1 MKKLLRSIVMALM
14 LLCTLTLVACKE
26 DTPKLTDQD
35 VVNAAKEA
43 FTINYTEVTTDFTL
57 PTTAAGGVTVSWAS
71 SDAAIAIS
79 GQNATVTRPAFEDG
93 NKSVVLTAT
102 LTKNEA
108 SATKEFTVVVVC
120 QEDANTIDALTVA
133 EAIAA
138 DQGDTVTVRGVVSGF
153 HWGTYN
159 DANSVQGCYIT
170 DATGTIYVYGYL
182 VAQEV
187 EKGDDVVLSA
197 TVGAY
202 KENVQLTS
210 PTLVQTVSKGNAISS
225 AAAVTDK
232 TVADLAADL
241 TTDYDTKTYIFEGV
255 QVVKIVTSSYTNY
268 TIEDKSGSAINLYSA
283 ADSSEFAWLDEYIG
297 KELNVLFFVN
307 SQNSKGTKWRGHL
320 LDVIEVVGDWSGST
334 GGGGNDTPVT
344 GTTETI
350 ANILAAAS
358 SLEHEAKLEGNYETT
373 GTVKSISE
381 AYNSQFGNVTFIL
394 TDGTNDIECYRAK
407 GSEAANIAVGD
418 TVTVVGEVQKFYEKI
433 EFAYPTITARTAGQG
448 GGNTGGNEGGNEGGN
463 TGETANTISG
473 ALSANAS
480 LAEGDTSTNSY
491 TVTGVVAG
499 ITEAYNSQ
507 YGNVTFNITDGT
519 LQVLVYRATGAE
531 AANLAKNDTVTITGQ
546 IKNYYGTLQFVNA
559 TITSRVAGE
568 PDDLEGAVVVT
579 ISDYAAANSWANGTQ
594 YSTLNFDEFTTITA
608 TGSSNTGKYYTSG
621 QNWRIYQNESPSVT
635 VTSTKTIASIM
646 IEYASQNTGALTLN
660 GTVVISGAVVEVNG
674 TTVTFSV
681 GNTGSATNGQ
691 ARITSI
697 TIVYAE

>member
-14 LLCTLTLVACKE
+14 LLCTLTLVACQE

-79 GQNATVTRPAFEDG
+79 GQNAAVTRPAFEDG

-102 LTKNEA
+102 LTKNA
-108 SATKEFTVVVVC
+108 ATATKEFTVVVVC
-120 QEDANTIDALTVA
+120 QEDTNKIDALTVA

-255 QVVKIVTSSYTNY
+255 QVVKIVTSTYQNY

-334 GGGGNDTPVT
+334 GGGGNDTPAT

-433 EFAYPTITARTAGQG
+433 EFAYPTITARTAGEG
-448 GGNTGGNEGGNEGGN
+448 GGNQGGNEGGN
-463 TGETANTISG
+463 TGDTTTVAG
-473 ALSANAS
+473 VLSATAS
-480 LAEGDTSTNSY
+480 LAEEATSAETY
-491 TVTGVVAG
+491 TVTGVVTG
-499 ITEAYNSQ
+499 ISEAYSSQ
-507 YGNVTFNITDGT
+507 YGNVSFYLSDGT
-519 LQVLVYRATGAE
+519 AEILVYRATGAE
-531 AANLAKNDTVTITGQ
+531 AANLAKTDTVTITGK
-546 IKNYYGTLQFVNA
+546 IKNYYGTFEFVNV
-559 TITSRVAGE
+559 TIDSRVAGE
-568 PDDLEGAVVVT
+568 GAKEETAAATITFEVANRTSWDSSSQIWAQNGITVT
-579 ISDYAAANSWANGTQ
+579 NNKASSTSAVADYSNPARFYKSSSLTIEYTENITKIVITTSGDKCYAATD
-594 YSTLNFDEFTTITA
+594 T
-608 TGSSNTGKYYTSG
+608 
-621 QNWRIYQNESPSVT
+621 
-635 VTSTKTIASIM
+635 
-646 IEYASQNTGALTLN
+646 
-660 GTVVISGAVVEVNG
+660 ISGATLTVSAGQMIIELDTPATSFTIATLLTQVRASKIEVF
-674 TTVTFSV
+674 T
-681 GNTGSATNGQ
+681 A
-691 ARITSI
+691 
-697 TIVYAE
+697 AE

>member
-14 LLCTLTLVACKE
+14 LLCTLTLVACKD

-79 GQNATVTRPAFEDG
+79 GQNAAVTRPAFEDG
-93 NKSVVLTAT
+93 NKNVVLTAT
-102 LTKNEA
+102 LTKNA
-108 SATKEFTVVVVC
+108 ATATKEFTVVVVC
-120 QEDANTIDALTVA
+120 QEDASTIDALTVA

-170 DATGTIYVYGYL
+170 DTTGTIYVYGYL

-225 AAAVTDK
+225 DAAVTDK

-255 QVVKIVTSSYTNY
+255 QVVKIVTSTYKNY
-268 TIEDKSGSAINLYSA
+268 TIEDKSGNSINLYSA
-283 ADSSEFAWLDEYIG
+283 ADNSEFAWLDEYIG

-307 SQNSKGTKWRGHL
+307 SQNSKGTKWRGHI
-320 LDVIEVVGDWSGST
+320 LDIIEVVGDWSGST
-334 GGGGNDTPVT
+334 GGGNDTPAT

-358 SLEHEAKLEGNYETT
+358 SLEHEAKLEGNYQTT
-373 GTVKSISE
+373 GTVKSIGE
-381 AYNSQFGNVTFIL
+381 AYSSQYGNVTFIL

-418 TVTVVGEVQKFYEKI
+418 TVTVVGEVQKYYEKI
-433 EFAYPTITARTAGQG
+433 EFAYPTITARTAGEG
-448 GGNTGGNEGGNEGGN
+448 GGNTGGNEGGN
-463 TGETANTISG
+463 TGDTTTVAGVLG
-473 ALSANAS
+473 ATAS
-480 LAEGDTSTNSY
+480 LAEGATSTETY
-491 TVTGVVAG
+491 TVTGVVTG
-499 ITEAYNSQ
+499 ISEAYSSQ
-507 YGNVTFNITDGT
+507 YGNVSFYLSDGT
-519 LQVLVYRATGAE
+519 AEILVYRAKGAE
-531 AANLAKNDTVTITGQ
+531 AANLAKNDTVTVTGNIQ
-546 IKNYYGTLQFVNA
+546 NYYGTFEFVSVS
-559 TITSRVAGE
+559 IDSRVAGE
-568 PDDLEGAVVVT
+568 SGGTEEVAAATITFEVDNRTDFSTEKQVWAQNGITITNNKATSASAVADYSNPARFYKSSSLTFEYAQNITKIVIT
-579 ISDYAAANSWANGTQ
+579 TSGGKCYAATD
-594 YSTLNFDEFTTITA
+594 T
-608 TGSSNTGKYYTSG
+608 
-621 QNWRIYQNESPSVT
+621 
-635 VTSTKTIASIM
+635 
-646 IEYASQNTGALTLN
+646 
-660 GTVVISGAVVEVNG
+660 ISGATLTVSAGQMIIELDTPATSFTISSLLVQIRASKVEVF
-674 TTVTFSV
+674 T
-681 GNTGSATNGQ
+681 A
-691 ARITSI
+691 
-697 TIVYAE
+697 AE